1 LPSEDLLV
9 PTPRSARLIAVFLTA
24 VSLLVVGAPLGSAA
38 LSPTADS
45 VEALR
50 KQATKARKELDGL
63 DKTWRAQNKKLI
75 SSQNKLRDTLK
86 QLGEANAEFEQLRG
100 PLARLA
106 NSSYQAPAASA
117 SMSLF
122 GQSDPSEG
130 LRSSADLGFMAQSNE
145 ALIKTAGEL
154 KDRQTKLANDA
165 QELQSGNSI
174 ESARIAKQ
182 KTALFTRINQ
192 LDTQLTAALK
202 KLSGNRD
209 LKLQLGCDAGLVADS
224 RKYPNGLIPNKYLC
238 KLPQKGAFLR
248 ADAALSFYK
257 LNAAYKKRFGHDM
270 CVTSSYRSLAKQQQL
285 YYEKPPGMAAVPGR
299 SNHGLGQA
307 VDLCDGVQSQ
317 GSVTFNWLRTN
328 AKTYGWFHP
337 SWAYS
342 SPFEP
347 WHWEYGTDSP
357 H

>member
-1 LPSEDLLV
+1 MS
-9 PTPRSARLIAVFLTA
+9 TPRSAKLIAVFLTV

-38 LSPTADS
+38 LSPASDS
-45 VEALR
+45 IEALR
-50 KQATKARKELDGL
+50 KQAAKARKELDGL
-63 DKTWRAQNKKLI
+63 DKTLKAQNKKLI
-75 SSQNKLRDTLK
+75 SSQKKLRDTLK
-86 QLGEANAEFEQLRG
+86 LLGEANAEFEQLRG

-106 NSSYQAPAASA
+106 NSSYQAPAASG

-122 GQSDPSEG
+122 GQGDPTEG
-130 LRSSADLGFMAQSNE
+130 LRSSADLGYMAQSNE
-145 ALIKTAGEL
+145 ALIKKAGEL

-165 QELQSGNSI
+165 QDLQSANSI
-174 ESARIAKQ
+174 ASARIAKQ
-182 KTALFTRINQ
+182 QKVLFARINQ

-224 RKYPNGLIPNKYLC
+224 TKFPNGLIPSKYLC
-238 KLPQKGAFLR
+238 KLPQKGAYLR

-257 LNAAYKKRFGHDM
+257 LNAAYKQRFGHDM

-285 YYEKPPGMAAVPGR
+285 YYQKPGMAAVPGR

-307 VDLCDGVQSQ
+307 VDLCDGVQNQ
-317 GSVTFNWLRTN
+317 GSVTFNWMRNTG
-328 AKTYGWFHP
+328 KTYGWFHP
-337 SWAYS
+337 AWAYS
-342 SPFEP
+342 NPFEP

>member
-1 LPSEDLLV
+1 M
-9 PTPRSARLIAVFLTA
+9 PTRRSARLVAVFLT
-24 VSLLVVGAPLGSAA
+24 VISLLVVGAPLGAAA
-38 LSPTADS
+38 LSPAS
-45 VEALR
+45 SIEALR
-50 KQATKARKELDGL
+50 KQAAKARKELDGL
-63 DKTWRAQNKKLI
+63 DKTWKAQNKKLI
-75 SSQNKLRDTLK
+75 ASQTKLRATLK

-106 NSSYQAPAASA
+106 NSSYQAPAASG

-122 GQSDPSEG
+122 GQGDPTEG

-145 ALIKTAGEL
+145 ALIRTASEL

-165 QELQSGNSI
+165 QELQSGNAI

-182 KTALFTRINQ
+182 QKTLFTRINQ
-192 LDTQLTAALK
+192 LTTQLTSALK

-224 RKYPNGLIPNKYLC
+224 TKFPNGLIPSKFLC

-270 CVTSSYRSLAKQQQL
+270 CVTSSYRPLREQQQL
-285 YYEKPPGMAAVPGR
+285 YYQRPGMAAVPGT

-307 VDLCDGVQSQ
+307 LDLCDGVQNQ
-317 GSVTFNWLRTN
+317 GSVTFNWMRSN
-328 AKTYGWFHP
+328 SQTYGWFHP

-347 WHWEYGTDSP
+347 WHWEYGTESP

>member
-1 LPSEDLLV
+1 V
-9 PTPRSARLIAVFLTA
+9 PTRRSARLIAVFLTV

-38 LSPTADS
+38 LSPASDS
-45 VEALR
+45 IEALR
-50 KQATKARKELDGL
+50 KQAAKARKELDGL
-63 DKTWRAQNKKLI
+63 DKTWKAQNKKLLA
-75 SSQNKLRDTLK
+75 SQAKLRATLK

-122 GQSDPSEG
+122 GQGEATDG

-154 KDRQTKLANDA
+154 KDRQTRLANDA
-165 QELQSGNSI
+165 QELQSGNAI

-182 KTALFTRINQ
+182 QKALFVRINQ
-192 LDTQLTAALK
+192 LTTQLTNSLK

-224 RKYPNGLIPNKYLC
+224 TKFPNGLIPNKYLC

-257 LNAAYKKRFGHDM
+257 LNAAYKKRFGRDM
-270 CVTSSYRSLAKQQQL
+270 CVTSSYRPLREQQQL
-285 YYEKPPGMAAVPGR
+285 YYQRPGFAAVPGR

-307 VDLCDGVQSQ
+307 LDLCDGVQNQ
-317 GSVTFNWLRTN
+317 GSATFNWMRSN
-328 AKTYGWFHP
+328 SGTYGWFHP

-347 WHWEYGTDSP
+347 WHWEYGTESP
-357 H
+357 R